1 MPSKSQAH
9 LLRALGLNSR
19 DSQPW
24 GTVWVGV
31 SGKGEGGH
39 PKEET
44 LPYRVTF
51 FLGCHVGIAVTPIK
65 AHFLLFFLIQP
76 HQLLGSCRHKPVQA
90 LQGPE
95 AGLGGVL

>member
-1 MPSKSQAH
+1 MQSKPLAH
-9 LLRALGLNSR
+9 LHRAEAELPALGMVR
-19 DSQPW
+19 
-24 GTVWVGV
+24 VGV

-39 PKEET
+39 TKEER

-51 FLGCHVGIAVTPIK
+51 FLGSHVGVAVTPIK
-65 AHFLLFFLIQP
+65 AHFFLFLLIQP
-76 HQLLGSCRHKPVQA
+76 HQLLGSCRHKPMQA